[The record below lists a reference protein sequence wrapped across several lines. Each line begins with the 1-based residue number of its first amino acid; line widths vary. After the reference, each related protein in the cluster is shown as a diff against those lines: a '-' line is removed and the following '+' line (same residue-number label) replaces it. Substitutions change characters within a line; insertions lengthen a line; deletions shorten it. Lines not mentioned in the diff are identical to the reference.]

1 MTNAYQWLG
10 TIKVRAWCTTP
21 WALDRTASIARRYR
35 RHHHSRADRSQSS
48 PELFEVTGSEMLSVP
63 EQVSILA
70 QALGKPIQS
79 VDVPTE
85 AAVQGLLRAGLPAP
99 AAKAVAQSF
108 ELIRDGRAAVVKN
121 TVKQVTGKQPRT
133 FQSWAQEHAIR
144 FA

>member
-1 MTNAYQWLG
+1 
-10 TIKVRAWCTTP
+10 
-21 WALDRTASIARRYR
+21 
-35 RHHHSRADRSQSS
+35 
-48 PELFEVTGSEMLSVP
+48 VP

-79 VDVPTE
+79 VDVPIE
-85 AAVQGLLRAGLPAP
+85 SAVQGLLRAGLPAP
-99 AAKAVAQSF
+99 VAKAVAQSF
-108 ELIRDGRAAVVKN
+108 ELIREGRAAVVKN